1 MNLREAKFKFV
12 VDIATNLFM
21 QKSINDVTIKDIAEE
36 AGIGEA
42 TIYRYFSKKETI
54 VLACAMYLQTQ
65 VTQNYFRLEEGK
77 TGYEKLEIFYN
88 SYADIFKNRP
98 DYFYFIREFDAFMY
112 NQNQA
117 ILKDYEKA
125 VDTYRDT
132 FMQAYNLGLEDGTI
146 NPVKNVETFYFSTT
160 HSLMELCKKLSV
172 NKALLTQDKSAR
184 KNAEVACLVKIILN
198 SLKTL

>member
-65 VTQNYFRLEEGK
+65 VTQNYFHL
-77 TGYEKLEIFYN
+77 
-88 SYADIFKNRP
+88 
-98 DYFYFIREFDAFMY
+98 
-112 NQNQA
+112 
-117 ILKDYEKA
+117 
-125 VDTYRDT
+125 
-132 FMQAYNLGLEDGTI
+132 
-146 NPVKNVETFYFSTT
+146 
-160 HSLMELCKKLSV
+160 
-172 NKALLTQDKSAR
+172 
-184 KNAEVACLVKIILN
+184 
-198 SLKTL
+198 